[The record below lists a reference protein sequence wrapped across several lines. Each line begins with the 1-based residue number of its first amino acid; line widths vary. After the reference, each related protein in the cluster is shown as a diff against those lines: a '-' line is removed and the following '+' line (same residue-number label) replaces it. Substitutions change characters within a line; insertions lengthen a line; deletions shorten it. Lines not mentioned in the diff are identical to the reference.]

1 MHELIIS
8 VNELIIPMNELKVNK
23 LIVPVWFLLPYDIFR
38 QMHCQFQG
46 SLDLF

>member
-1 MHELIIS
+1 MIK

-23 LIVPVWFLLPYDIFR
+23 LIVPVWFLLLYDILR
-38 QMHCQFQG
+38 QMQCHFQG